1 MDNFTKA
8 YIEAVLW
15 SSNDDNGD
23 PLDENYTV
31 DDISLETKMKMTV
44 DCINFQK
51 DNKVNLDKAYKLYPE
66 NEWTNEEQAGHD
78 FWLTRNGHGCGF
90 WDRGIGEVGDTLTEE
105 CKKYGVFDI
114 YVGDN
119 GEIYS

>member
-1 MDNFTKA
+1 MDNFTKG
-8 YIEAVLW
+8 YIEAALW

-23 PLDENYTV
+23 PLDSNYTIDNLAPQTLV
-31 DDISLETKMKMTV
+31 KITH
-44 DCINFQK
+44 DCFKFQQENEW
-51 DNKVNLDKAYKLYPE
+51 DLLIAYEKYPD

-90 WDRGIGEVGDTLTEE
+90 WDRGIGDVGDRLTNI
-105 CKKYGVFDI
+105 CRKWGVFDI

>member
-8 YIEAVLW
+8 YIEAALW

-23 PLDENYTV
+23 PFDENYTV

>member
-1 MDNFTKA
+1 MDNFTKG
-8 YIEAVLW
+8 YIEAALW

-23 PLDENYTV
+23 PLDKNYTV
-31 DDISLETKMKMTV
+31 HNISIETLAKITH
-44 DCINFQK
+44 DCIKFQEENEW
-51 DNKVNLDKAYKLYPE
+51 DLWIAYEKYPE
-66 NEWTNEEQAGHD
+66 REWTNEEQAGHD

-90 WDRGIGEVGDTLTEE
+90 WDRGIGDVGDRLTSI
-105 CKKYGVFDI
+105 CKKFGVFDI

>member
-8 YIEAVLW
+8 YIEAALW

-23 PLDENYTV
+23 PFDENYTV

-90 WDRGIGEVGDTLTEE
+90 WDRGIGDVGDRLTNI
-105 CKKYGVFDI
+105 CKEFGVFDI

>member
-8 YIEAVLW
+8 YIEAALW

-23 PLDENYTV
+23 PFDENYTV

-90 WDRGIGEVGDTLTEE
+90 WSRGIGDVGDRLTNI
-105 CKKYGVFDI
+105 CKKFGVFDI